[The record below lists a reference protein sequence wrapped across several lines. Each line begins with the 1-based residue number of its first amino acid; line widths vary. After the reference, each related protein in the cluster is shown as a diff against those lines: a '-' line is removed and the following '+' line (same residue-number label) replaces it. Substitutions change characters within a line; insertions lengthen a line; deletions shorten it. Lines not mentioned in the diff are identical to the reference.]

1 MAAGLGFKTFN
12 TGDVLSAA
20 DTNGYLMQGVLV
32 FASATARDAAITSP
46 QEGQFAYLKDTNLTT
61 SYTGSAWVT
70 ETSGLVSIKT
80 QTIGSAVASVNVT
93 GAFSSTY
100 DNYLIVV
107 SGGSA
112 SANQNMTLKLGSTTT
127 GYYAG
132 GTFAGYA
139 AATFGQL
146 QQSNGASFPFAG
158 FSTTAGNVAY
168 IIVQSPNQAKATTY
182 ITQNANNNSGTG
194 GSYFVGG
201 YLDNTTQYTDFTLA
215 VAGTMTGGVINV
227 YGYKLG

>member
-1 MAAGLGFKTFN
+1 MAAGLGFKDFV
-12 TGDVLSAA
+12 TGEVLTAA
-20 DTNGYLMQGVLV
+20 DVDGYLMQGVWV
-32 FASATARDAAITSP
+32 FADAAARTTAVTSP
-46 QEGQFAYLKDTNLTT
+46 QEGNMSFLKDTNSLQFYSGTEWL
-61 SYTGSAWVT
+61 STG
-70 ETSGLVSIKT
+70 GLAHIKS

-112 SANQNMTLKLGSTTT
+112 STNQNMTLRLGATTT

-146 QQSNGASFPFAG
+146 QQANGASFPFAG
-158 FSTTAGNVAY
+158 YSSTAGNVAY

-182 ITQNANNNSGTG
+182 NTQNTNNNAGNG
-194 GSYFVGG
+194 GSYFVAG

-215 VAGTMTGGVINV
+215 VGGTMTGGVISV